1 MTTTRT
7 GADGTRQA
15 LVLERGRRVIR
26 LEREALAEVERRLDE
41 RFTRAV
47 ELIAASTGRVI
58 VAGVGKSGLIGRK
71 IAATFTSTGTPAT
84 FLHPVDSV
92 HGDLGIVGDD
102 DVAILISKSGE
113 TDELVAL
120 LQHLKRFGVRTI
132 ALTGVAESTLARHSD
147 VALDAW
153 VREEACPHDLA
164 PTTSTTAALALGDAL
179 AVALLEEKGF
189 RREDFARIHPGGSL
203 GRQLLTRVDDVM
215 IPDGIPTVP
224 LGATMREAVVLLAE
238 RRGIAIILD
247 EEDRLA
253 GVLTAGDLTRL
264 MERVADPLQV
274 PVRDVMTTS
283 AKVASVGE
291 LGSAV
296 VYRMERHGIMAMP
309 VLDEDRRVRGVIHLH
324 DLMRAGVS

>member
-1 MTTTRT
+1 MTSTR
-7 GADGTRQA
+7 DERETRQA
-15 LVLERGRRVIR
+15 AMIERGRRVIR
-26 LEREALAEVERRLDE
+26 LEAAALSEIERRIDE
-41 RFTRAV
+41 RFVRAV
-47 ELIAASTGRVI
+47 DLIASSSGRVLI
-58 VAGVGKSGLIGRK
+58 AGVGKSGIVGRK

-92 HGDLGIVGDD
+92 HGDLGIVGKNDI
-102 DVAILISKSGE
+102 AILISKSGE
-113 TDELVAL
+113 TDELVGL
-120 LQHLKRFGVRTI
+120 LQHLKRFGVR
-132 ALTGVAESTLARHSD
+132 ALTITGVMESTLARLSD

-153 VREEACPHDLA
+153 VSEEACPHDLA
-164 PTTSTTAALALGDAL
+164 PTTSTTAALAIGDAL

-215 IPDGIPTVP
+215 EKERIPTLP
-224 LGATMREAVVLLAE
+224 ITAKMREAIVLFAE
-238 RRGIAIILD
+238 RRGIAIVI
-247 EEDRLA
+247 ENDRLS

-264 MERVADPLQV
+264 MERVADPLAV

-283 AKVASVGE
+283 PKTALIGE

-309 VLDEDRRVRGVIHLH
+309 VVDESGHVHGVVHLH
-324 DLMRAGVS
+324 DLMRKGVA